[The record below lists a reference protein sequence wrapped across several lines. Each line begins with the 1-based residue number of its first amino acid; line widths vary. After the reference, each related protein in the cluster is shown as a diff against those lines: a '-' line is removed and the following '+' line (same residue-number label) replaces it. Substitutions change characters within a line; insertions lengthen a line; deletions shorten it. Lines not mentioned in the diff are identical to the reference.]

1 MSIKYMLMLICAI
14 LMNSL
19 FVEAHNHLWPEDNDN
34 WYNEYKGLLVNYE
47 KDNIVTDYTPT

>member
-1 MSIKYMLMLICAI
+1 MLICAI
-14 LMNSL
+14 LINRL